1 MKCSK
6 STILIVNVLKKAQKD
21 IAKIDKKQIKDILLA
36 IKQLE
41 NYPNI
46 SNIKKLINHK
56 PIYRKRVGSY
66 RILFDIEYDIVTVGR
81 VLHRGRAYE

>member
-1 MKCSK
+1 
-6 STILIVNVLKKAQKD
+6 
-21 IAKIDKKQIKDILLA
+21 LA